1 MNAKAGAKIAGAERA
16 NSRATRALSK
26 AQDACRRTLGRV
38 KETSCELREKIHAKT
53 FADRAIRP

>member
-16 NSRATRALSK
+16 NSRAICALSK
-26 AQDACRRTLGRV
+26 AQDACRRTLGQV
-38 KETSCELREKIHAKT
+38 KEASRELREKIHAKT